1 VYLGPAVFDMNGS
14 SEMRDDVVLQSP
26 DDVRVRVP
34 VVHSDSACPGAAS
47 AFVLRRIAYR
57 AGAYAPGIQ
66 ERLFHDLHT
75 AKSGVYLGRV
85 QGWMDAHR
93 DAFHRMGYR
102 FYHRWCAEPTEKLAA
117 WVRDGRGYRGATLAT
132 EYTILHPQDTG
143 HTGIEHAVGLAMDRL
158 PGRNDDELV
167 LVDPWPGPGK
177 PDTMAVP
184 TGLDTARRDK
194 KFNALMFY
202 WVGWS

>member
-1 VYLGPAVFDMNGS
+1 MDGS
-14 SEMRDDVVLQSP
+14 REMRDDVVLQGP

-34 VVHSDSACPGAAS
+34 VFHTETACPGAVTAY
-47 AFVLRRIAYR
+47 VLRRIAYH

-66 ERLFHDLHT
+66 EVLFHDLIT

-85 QGWMDAHR
+85 QGWMDAQR

-102 FYHRWCAEPTEKLAA
+102 LYHRWCAEPTEKLAA

-132 EYTILHPQDTG
+132 EYRLIHPNDRA
-143 HTGIEHAVGLAMDRL
+143 HHGIEHAVGLAMDRL
-158 PGRNDDELV
+158 PGRNDDQLV
-167 LVDPWPGPGK
+167 MVDPWPGAGR
-177 PDTMAVP
+177 PDTTAVLP
-184 TGLDTARRDK
+184 ALDTARRDK